1 MNPMLV
7 IAHTVTSARAEYEL
21 LASAKRCI
29 FLVYIRMAQAI
40 QLAKAKIEEGAFLFL
55 KIRSHNTSYF

>member
-40 QLAKAKIEEGAFLFL
+40 QLAKAKIEGAFLFL